1 MFGGGELEC
10 HAMGQPEKVLVSRT
24 PVLLLLVT
32 SVPGGRMLSAHLND
46 NFITQS
52 LGKSVIL
59 RVVFPHLCK
68 RGKYENMLAER
79 CGWLSPVPR
88 GS

>member
-1 MFGGGELEC
+1 
-10 HAMGQPEKVLVSRT
+10 MGQPEKVLVSRIH
-24 PVLLLLVT
+24 VLSLLVT
-32 SVPGGRMLSAHLND
+32 SVPGGRTLSAHLDN

-59 RVVFPHLCK
+59 RVVFPNLCK
-68 RGKYENMLAER
+68 RGKYENILADR
-79 CGWLSPVPR
+79 RGWLSPVPR